1 MIISLNLADIQNS
14 VKSIMDGV
22 VWPDNVLDF
31 FDNFNWVD
39 LDLASLTGATC
50 ASSVNF
56 KVRFAFM
63 AIISFLVIV
72 IAFLKNI
79 LEKCKRG
86 EASIAKKVR
95 QTRRLTEKER
105 AAEYEMC
112 LGELFDMVD
121 VDRSG
126 SLDAAEVADLT
137 KLVGLNTPD
146 HPITVGLA
154 LRLIQQMRH
163 SNYATEFDKSVYIK
177 AVVSGTLTYSMEQS
191 P

>member
-63 AIISFLVIV
+63 AIIPFLVIV
-72 IAFLKNI
+72 IAFLQY
-79 LEKCKRG
+79 KRG
-86 EASIAKKVR
+86 EASIAKKVC

-112 LGELFDMVD
+112 HGELFDMVD